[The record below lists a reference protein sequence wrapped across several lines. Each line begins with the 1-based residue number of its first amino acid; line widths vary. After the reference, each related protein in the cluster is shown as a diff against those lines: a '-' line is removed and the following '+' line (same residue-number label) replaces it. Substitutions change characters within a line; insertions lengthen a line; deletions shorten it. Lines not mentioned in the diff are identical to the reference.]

1 MLVPEKCPIFGSR
14 IPENSLGPRVC
25 QTLLLGRPKW
35 NFTREKCFKLTIVQ
49 NLKFGVWHFGLGDF
63 PILDFDT
70 NVKIQSCTID
80 GSVSNCNHSS
90 AILCVFWTSYEILL
104 VQTIDNK
111 IWAISYGPYCIAYVM
126 GKNMWY
132 GLLYIIWFMLFCTV
146 SIFDGYVEWSSTT
159 VKNRF

>member
-1 MLVPEKCPIFGSR
+1 MPDFR
-14 IPENSLGPRVC
+14 FENSGQLSGCHRIW
-25 QTLLLGRPKW
+25 QALLLGRPEW
-35 NFTREKCFKLTIVQ
+35 NFTWEKCFKLTIVQ

-111 IWAISYGPYCIAYVM
+111 IWPILYRLCHGEKYVI
-126 GKNMWY
+126 WTI
-132 GLLYIIWFMLFCTV
+132 IIWFMLFCTV